1 MLSVL
6 PGAEQ
11 IITNAYL
18 YQWHDFEKTCVKCS
32 FCCSLRCSI
41 TKHAISGLVDD
52 TSWGI
57 YGALLIC

>member
-18 YQWHDFEKTCVKCS
+18 YQWHDFESGCVKCS
-32 FCCSLRCSI
+32 FSCSLRCS
-41 TKHAISGLVDD
+41 TAKHAISGLFDD

-57 YGALLIC
+57 FGALLIC